1 MDVPCSGGIN
11 GYGHGSICEAV
22 KPLGKKCQGNGLL
35 QKIDTLTSST
45 EEKNQEE
52 SAHKDQL
59 ESKIDSILSKV
70 EGLMAK
76 SGVIENR
83 FNEIDNIHLEIKGN
97 MQWWNINKIS
107 TEQEANLKVVF
118 NLIFTDEQSSL
129 DEKVENISA
138 TIKELNSILSSK
150 EENEFQNATELS

>member
-59 ESKIDSILSKV
+59 ESKVDSILSKV

-97 MQWWNINKIS
+97 MQ
-107 TEQEANLKVVF
+107 
-118 NLIFTDEQSSL
+118 
-129 DEKVENISA
+129 
-138 TIKELNSILSSK
+138 
-150 EENEFQNATELS
+150 

>member
-1 MDVPCSGGIN
+1 MQVPIRSEGRRGKWVDVPCSGGID

-76 SGVIENR
+76 SEETENR
-83 FNEIDNIHLEIKGN
+83 FNEIHSRFIK
-97 MQWWNINKIS
+97 K
-107 TEQEANLKVVF
+107 LKV
-118 NLIFTDEQSSL
+118 N
-129 DEKVENISA
+129 KVLWMKRLKTLVTQYRN
-138 TIKELNSILSSK
+138 
-150 EENEFQNATELS
+150 